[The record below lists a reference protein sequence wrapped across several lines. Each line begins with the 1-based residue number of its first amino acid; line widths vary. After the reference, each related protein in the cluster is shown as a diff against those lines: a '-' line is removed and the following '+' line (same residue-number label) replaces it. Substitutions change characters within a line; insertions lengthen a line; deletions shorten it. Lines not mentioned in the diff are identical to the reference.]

1 MTSPAI
7 PPTPPPSA
15 VWLRPIGPLS
25 ITNSAISTLGLIQLT
40 AVRPPLRFLLSP
52 EASSTPQLLQLS
64 LVIYSSPAI
73 PLPPT
78 PPPLISLPLLH
89 TTNFFGAGLTTCQSN
104 NVLTYDGAGKFGCE
118 ADDSGSGSG
127 SDPFTHP
134 SFGFSATTSQ
144 MLFGTSTA
152 SNYQLTVSSSTAPQ
166 LSLSSGAGFGQ
177 WTFRNAGGN
186 LYFATTTVA
195 GTATTST
202 SALTI
207 IGSSGNVGIASSTNN
222 S

>member
-25 ITNSAISTLGLIQLT
+25 ITNSALTTLGLIQLT

-78 PPPLISLPLLH
+78 PPPLISLPLLPH
-89 TTNFFGAGLTTCQSN
+89 KCFS
-104 NVLTYDGAGKFGCE
+104 VL
-118 ADDSGSGSG
+118 
-127 SDPFTHP
+127 
-134 SFGFSATTSQ
+134 
-144 MLFGTSTA
+144 
-152 SNYQLTVSSSTAPQ
+152 QLQA
-166 LSLSSGAGFGQ
+166 
-177 WTFRNAGGN
+177 
-186 LYFATTTVA
+186 
-195 GTATTST
+195 
-202 SALTI
+202 I
-207 IGSSGNVGIASSTNN
+207 IN
-222 S
+222 